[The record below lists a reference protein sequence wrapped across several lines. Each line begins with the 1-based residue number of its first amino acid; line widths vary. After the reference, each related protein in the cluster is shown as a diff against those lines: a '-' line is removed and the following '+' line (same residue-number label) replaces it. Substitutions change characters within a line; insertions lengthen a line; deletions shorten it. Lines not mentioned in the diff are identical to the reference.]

1 MEADR
6 DAMRLSPLDNVA
18 TVLRAVAPGEAVRLG
33 GGEAV
38 PAADAIPLC
47 HKLALRPIRAGEAV
61 VKYGHPIGIAT
72 AAIEPGRHVH
82 VHNMRS
88 ARAALTQRREETAP
102 CPPI

>member
-38 PAADAIPLC
+38 PAQDAIPLC

-61 VKYGHPIGIAT
+61 VKYGHPIGVAT

-88 ARAALTQRREETAP
+88 ARAAPPRAAPQRAAP
-102 CPPI
+102 P